1 MQPLPK
7 THLGQGSNGYPR
19 RLRQIDPAAKQA
31 DDDLLALGKQLACAQ
46 PELASMLRWFDRVQ
60 ELVAEEVLR
69 RGTWPEDTAEWTW
82 RDAAAY
88 CAARECV
95 ERETEIGAS
104 YVRAMNALEACY
116 MRIDPICMAILAL
129 KASTREGRAV
139 MKMARAIRTGH
150 WRG

>member
-1 MQPLPK
+1 MQAE
-7 THLGQGSNGYPR
+7 GVDESE
-19 RLRQIDPAAKQA
+19 
-31 DDDLLALGKQLACAQ
+31 LALFNQSLACAQ
-46 PELASMLRWFDRVQ
+46 PELASMLRWFDGVQ
-60 ELVAEEVLR
+60 ELVAEDVLR

-95 ERETEIGAS
+95 ERETEIGAA

-116 MRIDPICMAILAL
+116 LRIDPICRAILAF
-129 KASTREGRAV
+129 KARTREGRTV
-139 MKMARAIRTGH
+139 KKMARAIRTGQ